1 MNLLESKTVLPDSNG
16 VQSLTPA
23 LPPHLPS
30 NGADLCPTEV
40 KYIIPMIILFLLV
53 LGLVLFILAALNVP
67 SPPRFNLMAGGLAA
81 WILAEII
88 GHWPVR

>member
-30 NGADLCPTEV
+30 NGADSCPTEV
-40 KYIIPMIILFLLV
+40 KYRLILSSSFGPISLCPFALD
-53 LGLVLFILAALNVP
+53 GLV
-67 SPPRFNLMAGGLAA
+67 
-81 WILAEII
+81 
-88 GHWPVR
+88 

>member
-30 NGADLCPTEV
+30 NGADSCPTEV
-40 KYIIPMIILFLLV
+40 KRFVASAGHVGVTVTVSQFVPDDGKFYPWIDSGSVTFP
-53 LGLVLFILAALNVP
+53 ALP
-67 SPPRFNLMAGGLAA
+67 GTAR
-81 WILAEII
+81 
-88 GHWPVR
+88 